1 MLIKILLND
10 AFLKGTTDINE
21 FRFAFSLD
29 VFQLVA
35 HTLLDFALFFFFS
48 LNALTNDSRL
58 LWKMFMGVLSLR
70 EWTQVPLVKN

>member
-10 AFLKGTTDINE
+10 AFLKGTADINE

-35 HTLLDFALFFFFS
+35 HTLLDFALFF
-48 LNALTNDSRL
+48 
-58 LWKMFMGVLSLR
+58 LSQR
-70 EWTQVPLVKN
+70 TH

>member
-10 AFLKGTTDINE
+10 AFLKGTADINE

-35 HTLLDFALFFFFS
+35 HTLLDFALFFFS
-48 LNALTNDSRL
+48 PSTHTLMIHVYRTKC
-58 LWKMFMGVLSLR
+58 LWASSH
-70 EWTQVPLVKN
+70 

>member
-10 AFLKGTTDINE
+10 AFLKGTADINE

-35 HTLLDFALFFFFS
+35 YTLLDFALFFFS
-48 LNALTNDSRL
+48 LNALTNNDSRL
-58 LWKMFMGVLSLR
+58 L
-70 EWTQVPLVKN
+70 